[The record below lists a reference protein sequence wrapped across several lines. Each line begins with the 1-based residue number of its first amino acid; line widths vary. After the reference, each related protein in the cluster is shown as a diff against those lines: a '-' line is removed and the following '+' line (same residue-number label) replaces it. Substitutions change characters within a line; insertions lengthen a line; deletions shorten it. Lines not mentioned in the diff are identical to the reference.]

1 MFIESP
7 FLGYPTSILFTH
19 GCLVVNDA
27 LDSKNNKEEKTREVA
42 DMRIITLVHVFLD
55 ALASLDL
62 KL

>member
-42 DMRIITLVHVFLD
+42 DMRIITLVHVFFFF
-55 ALASLDL
+55 
-62 KL
+62 